1 MPSDLSDVGR
11 ALNGFVARYLE
22 AFPDLYEIHD
32 PTWRSPCE
40 VGEPHAWPDGTQVVR
55 WRPVER
61 RYAEDFAGIE
71 NALETT
77 IHADIKAYYGA
88 FWSGGLEAV
97 ASEGHVSL
105 ILLWNQADAE
115 RLTENLIGHALAKQR
130 ARAPFS
136 VFFACTEANSEL
148 FLSVQNDTGQVM
160 LERPGYKPLRTVA
173 PSLGAFLNDLQPAS
187 PFLHP
192 ERAALGGEPSG
203 PAA

>member
-1 MPSDLSDVGR
+1 MSAVVQALRHFVG
-11 ALNGFVARYLE
+11 RYLE
-22 AFPDLYEIHD
+22 AFPDLYEVHD
-32 PTWRSPCE
+32 PTWPSPCE
-40 VGEPHAWPDGTQVVR
+40 LGEPRRWADGTQVVR
-55 WRPVER
+55 WRPVAR
-61 RYAEDFAGIE
+61 RYAEDFAGLE

-88 FWSGGLEAV
+88 YWSGGLEAV

-130 ARAPFS
+130 ARAPYS

-148 FLSVQNDTGQVM
+148 FLSVANDTGQVL
-160 LERPGYKPLRTVA
+160 LERPGHKPLRTVA
-173 PSLGAFLNDLQPAS
+173 DSLATFIEGLTPAS

-192 ERAALGGEPSG
+192 ERAALGR
-203 PAA
+203 

>member
-1 MPSDLSDVGR
+1 MSE
-11 ALNGFVARYLE
+11 VARVLQEFVTRYTDE
-22 AFPDLYEIHD
+22 FPELYEVHD
-32 PTWRSPCE
+32 PEWRSPCE

-55 WRPVER
+55 WHPVAR
-61 RYAEDFAGIE
+61 RYAQDFAGLE

-77 IHADIKAYYGA
+77 IHPDIKAYFGA
-88 FWSGGLEAV
+88 FWSGGLEAR

-115 RLTENLIGHALAKQR
+115 RLVGNLIGHALAKQR

-148 FLSVQNDTGQVM
+148 FLTVENDSGRVL
-160 LERPGYKPLRTVA
+160 LERPGRKPLRMVA
-173 PSLGAFLNDLQPAS
+173 ESLGAFLSELEPVS

-192 ERAALGGEPSG
+192 ERAALER
-203 PAA
+203 